1 MDKKKRCIT
10 TTQASTQTNSTTY
23 NSDEEDKSWELKKRY
38 VQRAREK
45 NKKTFIS
52 LSLSPRFRN
61 LALPNIWFPKKTKA
75 TVKVTVKCPLFSS
88 CVAPFSPSYVLPIH
102 SSLSLSLS
110 LSLYLSLS
118 RYIYWNIFYFLK
130 LFKFQSHPKKK
141 TIYIYIYIYILYNFI
156 FWILLSE
163 ILDPVSYN
171 FTLILFWYGDKKE

>member
-1 MDKKKRCIT
+1 MDKNERCIT

-45 NKKTFIS
+45 NQKTFIS
-52 LSLSPRFRN
+52 LSLQGFVTWLYQTFDFLKKLKQLLKLRWNVHSS
-61 LALPNIWFPKKTKA
+61 LPVLRLSRPA
-75 TVKVTVKCPLFSS
+75 MSS
-88 CVAPFSPSYVLPIH
+88 QYTHI
-102 SSLSLSLS
+102 SLSLS
-110 LSLYLSLS
+110 LSLS

-130 LFKFQSHPKKK
+130 LFKFQSNPKKK

>member
-1 MDKKKRCIT
+1 MCIT

-110 LSLYLSLS
+110 LSLQVYLLK
-118 RYIYWNIFYFLK
+118 YFL
-130 LFKFQSHPKKK
+130 FPKTLQISIKPQK
-141 TIYIYIYIYILYNFI
+141 ENNIYNFI